1 MAIVRL
7 MVVAFTA
14 ILAST
19 AADPPRRAAAQAAN
33 MPGSYTLD
41 SAASQDIAVAVDK
54 VADETS
60 FFIRPIVRQRLMAA
74 DPPIHGVTISL
85 AGSNVTVTWD
95 DGLTAT
101 TPTDG
106 TPVDWVSPSGA
117 TGKFTAVWE
126 GPVLKRTFSTPD
138 GQRVNVYS
146 LDSTGRVLTLEITVS
161 SPQLPAVVNYK
172 LVFRRRV

>member
-1 MAIVRL
+1 MA
-7 MVVAFTA
+7 VAFAT
-14 ILAST
+14 ILML
-19 AADPPRRAAAQAAN
+19 AAVDPPRRAAAQASN
-33 MPGSYTLD
+33 MQGSYVLD

-74 DPPIHGVTISL
+74 DPPIHGVTISF
-85 AGSNVTVTWD
+85 AGSNVTIAWD

-106 TPVDWVSPSGA
+106 TPIDWVSPSGA
-117 TGKFTAVWE
+117 TGKFRAVWA
-126 GPVLKRTFSTPD
+126 GPVLTRTFSTSD
-138 GQRVNVYS
+138 GERVNVYS
-146 LDSTGRVLTLEITVS
+146 LDPTGRVLTLEITVS

-172 LVFRRRV
+172 LVFRRKA

>member
-7 MVVAFTA
+7 MAVAFAT
-14 ILAST
+14 ILVLA

-41 SAASQDIAVAVDK
+41 GAASQDIAVAVDK

-74 DPPIHGVTISL
+74 DPPIHGLTISF
-85 AGSNVTVTWD
+85 AGSNVTITWD

-106 TPVDWVSPSGA
+106 KPIDWVSPSGA
-117 TGKFTAVWE
+117 AGKFRAVWA
-126 GPVLKRTFSTPD
+126 GPVLTRTFSTSD
-138 GQRVNVYS
+138 GERVNVYS
-146 LDSTGRVLTLEITVS
+146 LDATGRLLTLEITVS
-161 SPQLPAVVNYK
+161 SPQLPDVVNYK
-172 LVFRRRV
+172 LVFRRKV

>member
-54 VADETS
+54 VADETC
-60 FFIRPIVRQRLMAA
+60 QRL
-74 DPPIHGVTISL
+74 
-85 AGSNVTVTWD
+85 
-95 DGLTAT
+95 
-101 TPTDG
+101 
-106 TPVDWVSPSGA
+106 
-117 TGKFTAVWE
+117 
-126 GPVLKRTFSTPD
+126 
-138 GQRVNVYS
+138 
-146 LDSTGRVLTLEITVS
+146 
-161 SPQLPAVVNYK
+161 
-172 LVFRRRV
+172 